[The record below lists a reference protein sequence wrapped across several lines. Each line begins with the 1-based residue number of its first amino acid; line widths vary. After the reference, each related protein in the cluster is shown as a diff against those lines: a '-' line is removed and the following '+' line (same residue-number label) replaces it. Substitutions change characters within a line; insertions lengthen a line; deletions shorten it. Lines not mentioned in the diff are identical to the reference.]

1 VKKRKLRKP
10 NKNKPRVGDLWLWQ
24 TMPPM
29 LFCYIPEDGWM
40 MLYADIFQIGNLLD
54 IGKLAGHEPIRSKDP
69 PPNARRYAE

>member
-1 VKKRKLRKP
+1 
-10 NKNKPRVGDLWLWQ
+10 
-24 TMPPM
+24 MPPM